1 MTRPS
6 HTSVFLLFF
15 CFALASFA
23 SAEAPR
29 PLLRFPNI
37 HGDQL
42 VFVHGEDI
50 WTAPVGGGRALRLTD
65 DPGEDSHPFFSP
77 DGSMIAF
84 SSEAGGNTDVWVMN
98 SDGSNRRRLS
108 FHPGSDEVLGWQPL
122 SGKILFRSNRL
133 SWNRFDRLFLISP
146 EGKGEEALP
155 LHEAA
160 RGAFSPDASQIVYN
174 RVSREDR
181 TWKHYRGGLAQDL
194 WIYDFATK
202 KDRKLTSFPGTD
214 HLPMWLGDR
223 IYFASDRDGKF
234 NIYSSKPDGG
244 ELRQETHSTDW
255 DVLRPSSDGRRIAF
269 EMGGDVWVFDPGSG
283 KTFRVDIQIP
293 TPASETLG
301 YRKKTASMITDATPA
316 PGGGRALIS
325 ARGEVF
331 SVPASHGETRCL
343 SRSPGARERNAVW
356 SPDGKKIAWFSDED
370 GEMDVWLRDAD
381 SDAPAR
387 RLTDL
392 GPGFRHSLRFSPDS
406 SMLAFGDQRLR
417 LLLLNIADGS
427 LKVLDKA
434 PREPMDVS
442 LKNKE
447 ISDFAFSADSRYLAW
462 ARIGEDMVSHIF
474 LADLKSGETQD
485 VSDGRYNDF
494 GPCFSKDGRHL
505 FFLSNR
511 SFRPTLGDFEWEMV
525 YKKMTRI
532 YALRLQADVPEVFP
546 LLSDGVE
553 AAENTPSASTPSH
566 EIAWTGLQD
575 RIEVLP
581 PKAGNYRR
589 LSTDGKSLFYLDS
602 DGGDYNPF
610 EFRPEGLKTLG
621 ALDLETGETR
631 SLREDLKSYELAAD
645 GKHIMW
651 WSAEGVGIAESGSL
665 SSKSAELDLSHMVAE
680 VEPRAEWHEIFDE
693 AWRMERDYFYDP
705 EMRGLDWK
713 KTGEKYRSLVDRA
726 TCPQDMEFIIGELI
740 GELGTSH
747 SYVYAGESHRE
758 ADFVNVGMLGAD
770 FEAEKGLWKI
780 KKIFRTADW
789 SRQILPPLAGKKIAE
804 GDYLLAVNGVPVN
817 DSREVYAWFQGQ
829 ASQQVR
835 LKVNNAPTSEGAW
848 EIRVKPLRSEYILRY
863 QAWVEHNRR
872 LVDAASG
879 GKIGYLHFPDTY
891 LGSATEFP
899 RQYYSQ
905 VKKEGLII
913 DGRYNGGGLDPLI
926 FLSRLARKPIS
937 YWSRRYSED
946 QRTPWYVSNAHM
958 VCLTNRQAGSG
969 GDELPYTFRF
979 LKMGP
984 VIGTRTWGGLV
995 GYSADIELMDGSGL
1009 TAPNYRIYTPD
1020 GRWIIENEGV
1030 VPDIE
1035 VENDPAEMM
1044 AGHDAQ
1050 LQKAIDVLMQEIR
1063 ENPLS
1068 DPEHPP
1074 IPPISALA
1082 AGK

>member
-1 MTRPS
+1 M
-6 HTSVFLLFF
+6 
-15 CFALASFA
+15 
-23 SAEAPR
+23 
-29 PLLRFPNI
+29 
-37 HGDQL
+37 
-42 VFVHGEDI
+42 
-50 WTAPVGGGRALRLTD
+50 
-65 DPGEDSHPFFSP
+65 
-77 DGSMIAF
+77 
-84 SSEAGGNTDVWVMN
+84 
-98 SDGSNRRRLS
+98 
-108 FHPGSDEVLGWQPL
+108 
-122 SGKILFRSNRL
+122 
-133 SWNRFDRLFLISP
+133 
-146 EGKGEEALP
+146 
-155 LHEAA
+155 
-160 RGAFSPDASQIVYN
+160 
-174 RVSREDR
+174 
-181 TWKHYRGGLAQDL
+181 
-194 WIYDFATK
+194 
-202 KDRKLTSFPGTD
+202 
-214 HLPMWLGDR
+214 
-223 IYFASDRDGKF
+223 
-234 NIYSSKPDGG
+234 
-244 ELRQETHSTDW
+244 
-255 DVLRPSSDGRRIAF
+255 
-269 EMGGDVWVFDPGSG
+269 
-283 KTFRVDIQIP
+283 
-293 TPASETLG
+293 
-301 YRKKTASMITDATPA
+301 
-316 PGGGRALIS
+316 
-325 ARGEVF
+325 
-331 SVPASHGETRCL
+331 
-343 SRSPGARERNAVW
+343 
-356 SPDGKKIAWFSDED
+356 
-370 GEMDVWLRDAD
+370 
-381 SDAPAR
+381 
-387 RLTDL
+387 
-392 GPGFRHSLRFSPDS
+392 
-406 SMLAFGDQRLR
+406 
-417 LLLLNIADGS
+417 
-427 LKVLDKA
+427 
-434 PREPMDVS
+434 
-442 LKNKE
+442 
-447 ISDFAFSADSRYLAW
+447 
-462 ARIGEDMVSHIF
+462 
-474 LADLKSGETQD
+474 
-485 VSDGRYNDF
+485 
-494 GPCFSKDGRHL
+494 
-505 FFLSNR
+505 
-511 SFRPTLGDFEWEMV
+511 
-525 YKKMTRI
+525 
-532 YALRLQADVPEVFP
+532 
-546 LLSDGVE
+546 
-553 AAENTPSASTPSH
+553 
-566 EIAWTGLQD
+566 
-575 RIEVLP
+575 
-581 PKAGNYRR
+581 
-589 LSTDGKSLFYLDS
+589 GKSLFYLDS